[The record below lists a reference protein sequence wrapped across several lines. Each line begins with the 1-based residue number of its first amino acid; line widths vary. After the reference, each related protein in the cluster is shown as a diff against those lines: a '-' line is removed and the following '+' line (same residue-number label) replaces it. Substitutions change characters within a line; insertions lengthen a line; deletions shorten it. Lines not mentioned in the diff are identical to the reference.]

1 MKMTV
6 RIARVFFAA
15 ASLWMLAAPLL
26 LAESGNKK
34 QPVPSEAA
42 QAEAMKIVKEVF
54 GSEYAK
60 AESLAAK
67 QALGKT
73 LLEGAGHPR

>member
-1 MKMTV
+1 
-6 RIARVFFAA
+6 
-15 ASLWMLAAPLL
+15 MLAAPLL

-67 QALGKT
+67 QALARRFSRRRGT
-73 LLEGAGHPR
+73 PTMTWPASLFC